1 MKSVD
6 TRDLKSLAF
15 RSVPVQVWPRAPF
28 KISMKS
34 SRLTRLFLYLKFPV
48 FLNLSP
54 SRYLIAVIFF
64 INILYT
70 SQMVTNRAACSCFK
84 CSLSLIYA
92 FHPYLVY
99 LTHAKRRHFSST
111 LAITNRACF
120 SLSAFILLHLYHIN
134 NPYTSLFL

>member
-1 MKSVD
+1 M
-6 TRDLKSLAF
+6 
-15 RSVPVQVWPRAPF
+15 
-28 KISMKS
+28 
-34 SRLTRLFLYLKFPV
+34 YLKFPV

-120 SLSAFILLHLYHIN
+120 SLSAFFLLHLYHIN
-134 NPYTSLFL
+134 LYVLIPVTRRQQALILRHYAQENNQRSCRSLTNKQKQSKRKKT